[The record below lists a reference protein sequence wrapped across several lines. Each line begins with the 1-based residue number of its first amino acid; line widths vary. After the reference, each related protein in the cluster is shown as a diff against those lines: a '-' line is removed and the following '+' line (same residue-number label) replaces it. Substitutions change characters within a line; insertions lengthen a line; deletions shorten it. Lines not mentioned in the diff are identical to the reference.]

1 MTVPATS
8 ANLGP
13 GFDALGLAVSLRD
26 TVTAEVVDGPG
37 EVVVSGEGAG
47 SVPLDDSHLVRRSM
61 QRAFDAMGCGTPSIR
76 LHCTNVIPHGR
87 GLGSSSAAIVAGVCA
102 ARGLVGGGSLL
113 MDDDAVFGLAAE
125 IEGHPD
131 NVAPAFYGGFTVAY
145 ASGGRFHATTVSVD
159 PRVSAVAF
167 VPADPV
173 ETTVARGLLP
183 EQVPHRDAAANA
195 GRAALLVA
203 ALSRHPELLLDATE
217 DRLHQD
223 YREPAMPDVA
233 GAGARAPG
241 RRPRG
246 LHLGRR
252 AHRPGAHRRL
262 DRGGGGGPGAG
273 RLGRAHPGRG
283 HRGSAGRGLTGRGP
297 DRRPGGGVPR
307 ECDAACRCCECCDRA
322 AVEVLGCRCAG
333 DRGVLRSDDIDPA
346 P

>member
-1 MTVPATS
+1 MPTLLRGPVTVTVPATS

-47 SVPLDDSHLVRRSM
+47 GVPLDDSHLVRRSM

-223 YREPAMPDVA
+223 YREPAMPASLALVRELRADGLA
-233 GAGARAPG
+233 AFISGAGPTV
-241 RRPRG
+241 
-246 LHLGRR
+246 LV
-252 AHRPGAHRRL
+252 
-262 DRGGGGGPGAG
+262 
-273 RLGRAHPGRG
+273 
-283 HRGSAGRGLTGRGP
+283 LT
-297 DRRPGGGVPR
+297 
-307 ECDAACRCCECCDRA
+307 DASTEA
-322 AVEVLGCRCAG
+322 AVAARVPAG
-333 DRGVLRSDDIDPA
+333 WAVHTLAVGTEGARVEA
-346 P
+346 

>member
-1 MTVPATS
+1 MPTLLRGPVTVTVPATS

-37 EVVVSGEGAG
+37 EVVVTGEGAS

-76 LHCTNVIPHGR
+76 LQCTNVIPHGR
-87 GLGSSSAAIVAGVCA
+87 GLGSSSAAIVAGVCV

-223 YREPAMPDVA
+223 YREPAMPASLALVRELRADGLA
-233 GAGARAPG
+233 AFISGAGPTVLVLTDASTEAAVAARAPAG
-241 RRPRG
+241 WAVHTLAVG
-246 LHLGRR
+246 TE
-252 AHRPGAHRRL
+252 GAR
-262 DRGGGGGPGAG
+262 
-273 RLGRAHPGRG
+273 
-283 HRGSAGRGLTGRGP
+283 
-297 DRRPGGGVPR
+297 
-307 ECDAACRCCECCDRA
+307 
-322 AVEVLGCRCAG
+322 VEA
-333 DRGVLRSDDIDPA
+333 
-346 P
+346 

>member
-1 MTVPATS
+1 VPTLLRGPVTVTVPATS

-61 QRAFDAMGCGTPSIR
+61 QRAFDVMGCGTPSIR

-113 MDDDAVFGLAAE
+113 MDDDAVFRLAAE

-223 YREPAMPDVA
+223 YREPAMPATLALVRRLRTDGLPAFVSGAGPTVLVLTDASTEASVA
-233 GAGARAPG
+233 GRVPAGWAVHILAVGTEGAR
-241 RRPRG
+241 
-246 LHLGRR
+246 
-252 AHRPGAHRRL
+252 
-262 DRGGGGGPGAG
+262 
-273 RLGRAHPGRG
+273 
-283 HRGSAGRGLTGRGP
+283 
-297 DRRPGGGVPR
+297 
-307 ECDAACRCCECCDRA
+307 
-322 AVEVLGCRCAG
+322 VE
-333 DRGVLRSDDIDPA
+333 P
-346 P
+346 